1 MRQIFLPLTLLL
13 LCASAVCDAQVSTPR
28 TLGNIQ
34 VRDLQGQVLDADAL
48 RMPRNWVLV
57 ILDAELPSARNL
69 LATLTAKDTV
79 WSDNV
84 SVLVLGESAQDLL
97 KEIAANPKLANVRVL
112 TASDKAALQVLDLPG
127 VPAILGVRENQQI
140 GWVRSGVPAD
150 ARRLDSLL
158 TGWVQRVATT
168 R

>member
-1 MRQIFLPLTLLL
+1 MRQILVPLTLLL
-13 LCASAVCDAQVSTPR
+13 LCASALCNAQVATPR
-28 TLGNIQ
+28 VLANIQ

-57 ILDAELPSARNL
+57 ILDSELPSARNL
-69 LATLTAKDTV
+69 LVTLTAKETV

-84 SVLVLGESAQDLL
+84 SVLLLGESPQELL
-97 KEIAANPKLANVRVL
+97 KEIAANPKLANVRLL
-112 TASDKAALQVLDLPG
+112 TANDKAVLQVLELPG
-127 VPAILGVRENQQI
+127 VPAVLGIRENQQI

-158 TGWVQRVATT
+158 TGWVQRVAAP

>member
-112 TASDKAALQVLDLPG
+112 TAGDKAALQVLDLPG